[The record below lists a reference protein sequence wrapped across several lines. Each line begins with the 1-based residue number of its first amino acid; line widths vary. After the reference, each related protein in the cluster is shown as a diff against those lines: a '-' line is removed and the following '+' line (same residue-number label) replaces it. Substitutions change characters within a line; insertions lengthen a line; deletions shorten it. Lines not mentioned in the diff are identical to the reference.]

1 MKRRVFPLLNIELI
15 GINKADQENGIRVN
29 DPGNPGRTY
38 ISGKGLK
45 FPVEL
50 SEKLNE
56 KLADVINEAHKQ
68 ISEMID
74 LLNDMLRKQGVEI
87 SLSMEEIINKHALK
101 LIRERHIAKVLRIKV
116 EELASG
122 DREFGDLLEKIYGGE
137 KSRKKR
143 SDISGVEDEL
153 RARLLKSGAPAFVP
167 EDERAF
173 PGFGEIVEIIEASG
187 GIPTYPALLDGA
199 AGGFTEFESDKELLL
214 QSLKE
219 RGITSI
225 EFIPLRNSF
234 EKLKAYA
241 THFYDHGFVVSF
253 GTEHNTS
260 AMIPMTVSCKNGVPL
275 DDSLMQISFNG
286 AAFIAAHQYLVIK
299 EGANYEPL
307 NRTEMEKLGRAV
319 IEYYFKAL
327 KT

>member
-1 MKRRVFPLLNIELI
+1 MSWLEDLPERDILLNESAKGWGREPLKVNNHIHTPFSFSAFETIDEAVALAAAEDIKLLGINDFYVTDGYDAFIRACMKREIFPLLNIELI

-122 DREFGDLLEKIYGGE
+122 DWEFGDLLEKIYGFALSLSIGV
-137 KSRKKR
+137 SR
-143 SDISGVEDEL
+143 S
-153 RARLLKSGAPAFVP
+153 
-167 EDERAF
+167 
-173 PGFGEIVEIIEASG
+173 
-187 GIPTYPALLDGA
+187 
-199 AGGFTEFESDKELLL
+199 
-214 QSLKE
+214 
-219 RGITSI
+219 
-225 EFIPLRNSF
+225 
-234 EKLKAYA
+234 
-241 THFYDHGFVVSF
+241 
-253 GTEHNTS
+253 
-260 AMIPMTVSCKNGVPL
+260 
-275 DDSLMQISFNG
+275 
-286 AAFIAAHQYLVIK
+286 
-299 EGANYEPL
+299 
-307 NRTEMEKLGRAV
+307 
-319 IEYYFKAL
+319 
-327 KT
+327 